1 MTIRIRSYIGIG
13 SNLDDPVARVRT
25 GVAALRGIPDS
36 TLVECS
42 SLYRTMPIGIT
53 EQPEFVNAVAA
64 LDTQLAPG
72 ALLRELLAIERTA
85 GRRRGPVE
93 GGPRTLDLDL
103 LLYGNLKMTSADVT
117 IPHPRMH
124 ERAFVLVPLFEIAP
138 TLRISGKGALSMLLG
153 QCETQS
159 VVRLT
164 DDSLASVSLG

>member
-1 MTIRIRSYIGIG
+1 MTIRVRSYIGVG

-25 GVAALRGIPDS
+25 GLAALRGIPGS
-36 TLVECS
+36 TLVTCS

-53 EQPEFVNAVAA
+53 DQPEFVNAVAA

-72 ALLRELLAIERTA
+72 MLLRELLAIERIA
-85 GRRRGPVE
+85 GRRRGPVQ

-103 LLYGNLKMTSADVT
+103 LLHSDLEMTSIDVT

-138 TLRISGKGALSMLLG
+138 TLRIPGKGAVSMLLG
-153 QCETQS
+153 RCETQS

-164 DDSLASVSLG
+164 DDTLASVSLQ